1 MSRSPSRGR
10 ENLGR
15 GGGSDGGR
23 HHLGG
28 ALTVAMADALTACG
42 LVTWEDGP
50 ALTASGAA
58 WLRRVGVEEA
68 VERRH
73 LRTCLDWT
81 ERRPRLAG
89 APAAALF
96 RHALGASWPVHG
108 DGARV
113 LRLTDRGRDALRRHL
128 GLAEDVTA
136 VGPARWNRRAQN
148 RFCCCGCPYG

>member
-1 MSRSPSRGR
+1 VGFARVCY
-10 ENLGR
+10 
-15 GGGSDGGR
+15 D
-23 HHLGG
+23 HLGG
-28 ALTVAMADALTACG
+28 ALVVAMTDAMTARG

-50 ALTASGAA
+50 ALTASGAG
-58 WLRRVGVEEA
+58 WPRHLGVEEA

-81 ERRPRLAG
+81 ERRPHPAG

-113 LRLTDRGRDALRRHL
+113 LRLTDRGRVALRRHL

-136 VGPARWNRRAQN
+136 VGPAR
-148 RFCCCGCPYG
+148 